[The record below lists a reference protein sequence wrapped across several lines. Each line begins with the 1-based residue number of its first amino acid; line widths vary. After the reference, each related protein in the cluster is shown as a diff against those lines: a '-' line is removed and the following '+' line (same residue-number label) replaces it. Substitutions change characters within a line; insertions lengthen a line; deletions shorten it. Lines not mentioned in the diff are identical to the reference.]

1 MRAITGLD
9 YVVGPT
15 CYVGTAFYTGTT
27 LTDAQNL
34 PFDLP
39 NTTDQASIIVAIE
52 SAINTYA
59 TAQSYTLNDG
69 IIWAGPMASVRSF
82 STPSRSLDTAYQPS
96 ATRDTFGSWSVAIAS
111 NLSLSG
117 GQLGSIQ
124 LQTADDSGFT
134 TNVATMAESQNGN
147 TGALTIGL
155 NTVQT
160 QGTTLTGII
169 PAGKYFRLH
178 SVDTTGTPTQ
188 TSVRAQ
194 EVLL

>member
-9 YVVGPT
+9 YVVGST
-15 CYVGTAFYTGTT
+15 CYIGTAFYTGST

-34 PFDLP
+34 PFDLAH
-39 NTTDQASIIVAIE
+39 TTDQASIITEIEAAIT
-52 SAINTYA
+52 TYA
-59 TAQSYTLNDG
+59 TAQSYSLSEG
-69 IIWAGPMASVRSF
+69 IVWAGAAPLARSF
-82 STPSRSLDTAYQPS
+82 STPSRSMDTAYQPS
-96 ATRDTFGSWSVAIAS
+96 TTRDTFGSWSTTIAS

-124 LQTADDSGFT
+124 LQYADDSGFT
-134 TNVATMAESQNGN
+134 TNVVTVSEAQNGN
-147 TGALTIGL
+147 TGTLTIGL

-160 QGTTLTGII
+160 QGTTVTGII
-169 PAGKYFRLH
+169 PTGKYFRLH

-188 TSVRAQ
+188 TSIRAQ